1 MELVIR
7 VQSHTEHEIHLLHKL
22 SFSILPSMENNSQDS
37 TKNIISVT
45 SDMDGFT
52 TLSALCREV
61 NLNAE
66 RVKLDADESN
76 QLGKTRLISAVN
88 PSLFL
93 VPKSTN
99 TNLIEFPEFTITEL
113 VKVAHY
119 FNSDTI
125 HFTHYSF
132 LESFPKDEIIKI
144 MILLLNPFFVP
155 NIKEFVWEIDS
166 RYQSEL
172 LASYT
177 HVISSI
183 YRRTPKE
190 LSVVH
195 AKKFKFIYD
204 QVVGNTEV
212 GRFVEDED

>member
-22 SFSILPSMENNSQDS
+22 SFSILTSMKDSSQDS
-37 TKNIISVT
+37 TKNIISAT

-61 NLNAE
+61 NLNSE
-66 RVKLDADESN
+66 RVKLDADECN

-99 TNLIEFPEFTITEL
+99 ANLIEFPEFTITEL
-113 VKVAHY
+113 IKVAHY
-119 FNSDTI
+119 FKTDTV

-132 LESFPKDEIIKI
+132 LESFPREEIIKI

-195 AKKFKFIYD
+195 AKKFKFIDD

>member
-22 SFSILPSMENNSQDS
+22 SFSILTSMENSSQDS
-37 TKNIISVT
+37 TKNIISAT

-61 NLNAE
+61 NLNSE
-66 RVKLDADESN
+66 RVKLDADECN

-99 TNLIEFPEFTITEL
+99 ANLIEFPEFTITEL
-113 VKVAHY
+113 TKVAHY
-119 FNSDTI
+119 FKTDTV

-132 LESFPKDEIIKI
+132 LESFPREEIIKI

>member
-7 VQSHTEHEIHLLHKL
+7 VQTHTEHEMHLMHKL
-22 SFSILPSMENNSQDS
+22 SFSILPSMENRNQDS
-37 TKNIISVT
+37 TKNIISAT

-61 NLNAE
+61 NLNSE
-66 RVKLDADESN
+66 RVKLDADECN

-99 TNLIEFPEFTITEL
+99 ANLIEFPEFTITEL
-113 VKVAHY
+113 IKVAHY
-119 FNSDTI
+119 FKTDTV

-132 LESFPKDEIIKI
+132 LESFPKEEIIKI

-212 GRFVEDED
+212 GRFVEDTD

>member
-22 SFSILPSMENNSQDS
+22 SFSILTSMKDSSQDS
-37 TKNIISVT
+37 TKNIISAT

-61 NLNAE
+61 NLNSE
-66 RVKLDADESN
+66 RVKLDADECN

-99 TNLIEFPEFTITEL
+99 ANLIEFPEFTITEL
-113 VKVAHY
+113 IKVAHY
-119 FNSDTI
+119 FKTDTV

-132 LESFPKDEIIKI
+132 LESFPREEIIKI

>member
-1 MELVIR
+1 MED
-7 VQSHTEHEIHLLHKL
+7 S
-22 SFSILPSMENNSQDS
+22 SQDS

-61 NLNAE
+61 NLNSE
-66 RVKLDADESN
+66 RVKLDADECN
-76 QLGKTRLISAVN
+76 QIGKTRLISAVN

-93 VPKSTN
+93 VSKSTSA
-99 TNLIEFPEFTITEL
+99 NLIEFPEFTITEL
-113 VKVAHY
+113 IKVAHY
-119 FNSDTI
+119 FKTDTV

-132 LESFPKDEIIKI
+132 LEAFPREEIIRI

-212 GRFVEDED
+212 GRFVEDTD

>member
-22 SFSILPSMENNSQDS
+22 SFSILTSMEDTSQDS
-37 TKNIISVT
+37 TKNIISAT

-61 NLNAE
+61 NLNSE
-66 RVKLDADESN
+66 RVKLDADECN

-99 TNLIEFPEFTITEL
+99 ANLIEFPEFTITEL
-113 VKVAHY
+113 IKVAHY
-119 FNSDTI
+119 FKTDTV

-132 LESFPKDEIIKI
+132 LESFPREEIIKI

>member
-22 SFSILPSMENNSQDS
+22 SFSILPSMGDSSQDS

-61 NLNAE
+61 NLNSE
-66 RVKLDADESN
+66 RVKLDSDECN

-93 VPKSTN
+93 VPKSAN
-99 TNLIEFPEFTITEL
+99 ANLIEFPEFTITEL
-113 VKVAHY
+113 IKVAHY
-119 FNSDTI
+119 FKSDTV
-125 HFTHYSF
+125 HFTHYSC
-132 LESFPKDEIIKI
+132 LESFPREEIVRI

-155 NIKEFVWEIDS
+155 NIKEFIWEIDS

-190 LSVVH
+190 LCVVH
-195 AKKFKFIYD
+195 AKRFKFIYD
-204 QVVGNTEV
+204 QVVGNAEV